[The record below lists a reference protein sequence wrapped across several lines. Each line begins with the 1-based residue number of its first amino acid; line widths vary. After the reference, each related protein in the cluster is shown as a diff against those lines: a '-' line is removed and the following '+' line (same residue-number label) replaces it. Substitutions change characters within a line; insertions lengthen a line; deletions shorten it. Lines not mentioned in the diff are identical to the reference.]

1 MSITQVVMEFF
12 LIRMAEVLGI
22 CIEKVIITLINQILK
37 SQLLRAK
44 AVLIINRTNSKVKR
58 LINQAET
65 LTEIKIL

>member
-44 AVLIINRTNSKVKR
+44 AV
-58 LINQAET
+58 
-65 LTEIKIL
+65 